1 MPTIQPTPLDLWR
14 TLAGRWKRDHP
25 VRDPLSLGVGERRD
39 CVTARAAFH
48 IAALQETGEVPT
60 AISGI
65 GCTLCGL
72 PTASWCEG
80 CYKRCGESGS
90 FLAVCQGCDSEH
102 RVCPLCQ
109 VDGVTYADGHEA
121 YRQIHLPTN
130 AAEEE
135 TAFSITAWG
144 TESGQLVE
152 EETDIAITFE
162 ELARLTGRT
171 VSEIRRE
178 FRAQGEGSTSGA

>member
-1 MPTIQPTPLDLWR
+1 MPAIQATPLRQWR
-14 TLAGRWKRDHP
+14 VLAGRWRRDHP
-25 VRDPLSLGVGERRD
+25 GRDPLSLDVTERRGSLK
-39 CVTARAAFH
+39 ARAAFYV
-48 IAALQETGEVPT
+48 AALRETGEVAT

-80 CYKRCGESGS
+80 CYKRCGESGT
-90 FLAVCQGCDSEH
+90 FLALCQGCDSEH
-102 RVCPLCQ
+102 RVCPLCE

-121 YRQIHLPTN
+121 YRQSHLPNN

-171 VSEIRRE
+171 VAEIRRE
-178 FRAQGEGSTSGA
+178 FRAQGEGSASGA